1 MFAFLT
7 LSRIVSTNEAKDSWV
22 CNSMFRFLKSEPP
35 LRGMSFCQ
43 TSRVMSAYCQLRRTR
58 WPPSSF
64 RANRVIFKSWIISTR
79 FETRAIS
86 FKTYDSQFF
95 SEILNFTKKIGR
107 FYRKTHLSI
116 LLIENFTK
124 FFEFV
129 QSICVCNYLNLI
141 HGEDQLKIHM
151 KYIFDKQTNN
161 IFAEF
166 FFKFIYIYLSLFT
179 KMKQRVVSRDHEHSN
194 STNSIS

>member
-1 MFAFLT
+1 MFSRAGMFAFLT

-95 SEILNFTKKIGR
+95 SEILNFTKKNRTILSNTSIDPSYR
-107 FYRKTHLSI
+107 EFYKIFR
-116 LLIENFTK
+116 
-124 FFEFV
+124 
-129 QSICVCNYLNLI
+129 ICTINMCM
-141 HGEDQLKIHM
+141 QL
-151 KYIFDKQTNN
+151 
-161 IFAEF
+161 
-166 FFKFIYIYLSLFT
+166 FKFN
-179 KMKQRVVSRDHEHSN
+179 SRRG
-194 STNSIS
+194 ST